1 MSNKINHFLEV
12 WPVKMLAG
20 QLMIWIGQKKIIIVR
35 LNNHNNWAI
44 LHMNKTYWCW
54 RCAVPNDFVAL
65 FQICDLNK
73 SLNNGKFW
81 AGCQNVSHFN
91 TLDTRYQIRSSC
103 VLSSIRLIYS
113 KAFLPSK
120 CVYLM
125 QEQHQ
130 NEMYCI
136 VDLPISSTYFSN
148 KLISHICT
156 SAVSSWLGFILI

>member
-1 MSNKINHFLEV
+1 MASENVGRAIKDLNRPEKKSLLLDWIITIIEQYCT
-12 WPVKMLAG
+12 WTRPTGAG
-20 QLMIWIGQKKIIIVR
+20 GV
-35 LNNHNNWAI
+35 
-44 LHMNKTYWCW
+44 
-54 RCAVPNDFVAL
+54 L
-65 FQICDLNK
+65 FQMTLLLYEVCDLNK

-125 QEQHQ
+125 QEQRQ

-136 VDLPISSTYFSN
+136 LELPISSTYLSN

-156 SAVSSWLGFILI
+156 SVVSSWLGFILI